1 MLTKEHKVKIK
12 YLDQY
17 KYLNKDIDRKIKSLE
32 DWRSKIYNVTGTIS
46 DMPRSGNRSNIIE
59 NGIASIDEIEETI
72 TNDLNELIEL
82 REEIEGKIE
91 NVDDLKLK
99 EILKSRY
106 LDFKTWEE
114 IAYRNHCS
122 WRHVYRMH
130 ENALDKITI

>member
-1 MLTKEHKVKIK
+1 MLTKEHKIKIK

-17 KYLNKDIDRKIKSLE
+17 RYLNKDIDRKIKSLE

-46 DMPRSGNRSNIIE
+46 DMPKSNNRSNIIE
-59 NGIASIDEIEETI
+59 NGIASIDEIEESI
-72 TNDLNELIEL
+72 TTDINNLINL
-82 REEIEGKIE
+82 KNEIEEKIE
-91 NVDDLKLK
+91 NVKDLKLK

-122 WRHVYRMH
+122 WRWVYTLH
-130 ENALDKITI
+130 EKALDKIKL